1 MMRLSAKVANTKTP
15 APRCSSDA
23 SGPVL
28 TGQQQPQGEL
38 DENAW
43 IGILER
49 WSEGR
54 KGCDLHKERRAFT
67 SRCPMASARR
77 PGAGPHHAPGPQY
90 GNGRET
96 LGRLRATRRNVF

>member
-1 MMRLSAKVANTKTP
+1 MH
-15 APRCSSDA
+15 
-23 SGPVL
+23 PVL

-67 SRCPMASARR
+67 SRCPWRQRGAPAPALIMPQAHNTATAARLWDVSEQLAE
-77 PGAGPHHAPGPQY
+77 PSF
-90 GNGRET
+90 N
-96 LGRLRATRRNVF
+96 